1 MTFILVA
8 LLNIVIW
15 GIYGIV
21 AGMFTG
27 TETFLKWIAAVM
39 VLFYV
44 YCFFVALGNLDW
56 TILFGAPGFYIGI
69 QYGAELLKKNK
80 SSDE

>member
-1 MTFILVA
+1 MTFILMA
-8 LLNIVIW
+8 LLTIVIW

-21 AGMFTG
+21 AGMFVG
-27 TETFLKWIAAVM
+27 TETFLKWVAAAM

-56 TILFGAPGFYIGI
+56 TVLFGAPAFYIGFM
-69 QYGAELLKKNK
+69 YGAKLLKKNK
-80 SSDE
+80 SSDK